1 MWTPYTFKQTLD
13 ERRAGELRNFLRLL
27 QDIPFVEAPVSSII
41 RSFLPLPFTN
51 HTELSL
57 VVMFSTYRHST
68 KNSALLLP
76 WSTISWWS
84 GLDLHTLNRTFPKL
98 GTSFA
103 HAWYRI
109 FGNFFF
115 YCGFVLL
122 DPEIEVAC
130 HLLKLGLCLA
140 DSCWARVL
148 VALPSSQ
155 RLSCLRTPYMPA
167 PRIKKYLRPSVGL
180 ASVRVAA
187 ALLARDFQWR
197 ILFCLWSCYLVQQLR
212 KTEKA
217 EIGIRRMFGPRS
229 SSDPRTDSWRI
240 QFVSDPLTRCPTLSS
255 RGYILPCLHL
265 LGIQSCCI
273 APRPLSNWWQQ
284 HCDLSRN
291 GFSGHLLRGDIQIK
305 SLNPPSPLFERVL
318 LKLQVSHSKH
328 VLFREPCLFL
338 CFSKAGL
345 VARQHVRV
353 TNVTKQTPV
362 AWFYVDTMTEKVKT

>member
-1 MWTPYTFKQTLD
+1 MLSNKHWMNAGRENYATFWGSCKIS
-13 ERRAGELRNFLRLL
+13 RLL
-27 QDIPFVEAPVSSII
+27 RHQYPASS
-41 RSFLPLPFTN
+41 
-51 HTELSL
+51 
-57 VVMFSTYRHST
+57 VVFCHYHSQTIQNCLWWSCFSTYRQST

-84 GLDLHTLNRTFPKL
+84 GLDLHTLNSTFPKL

-109 FGNFFF
+109 FGNVFF

-197 ILFCLWSCYLVQQLR
+197 ILFCLWSCYNLVQQIR

-229 SSDPRTDSWRI
+229 SSDSRTDSWRI
-240 QFVSDPLTRCPTLSS
+240 QFVSDPLTRCPPLSS

-273 APRPLSNWWQQ
+273 APRPRVQLMTTT
-284 HCDLSRN
+284 
-291 GFSGHLLRGDIQIK
+291 LR
-305 SLNPPSPLFERVL
+305 S
-318 LKLQVSHSKH
+318 
-328 VLFREPCLFL
+328 
-338 CFSKAGL
+338 
-345 VARQHVRV
+345 
-353 TNVTKQTPV
+353 
-362 AWFYVDTMTEKVKT
+362 